1 VIARA
6 PGKVVLSGAYAV
18 LEGAPALVAAVDR
31 YVVADARREAGRVT
45 PEVAEALARRGSTR
59 APWFDARALR
69 DDVRD
74 QKLGLGSSA
83 AILVASLAA
92 LELADEP
99 SLDDAAL
106 ASRTFPAALNA
117 HQAAQGGG
125 SGIDVAASAFGGV
138 LLFERSTAPE
148 AVPRVTTIE
157 LPAPLFIEVWSSTE
171 TASTSGML
179 ARVAA
184 VRESRPSDYAAVM
197 QRLTVAAMAAS
208 RATSGQAFVDACRE
222 QLAGLTDLGEL
233 AGAPIVTP
241 GARAFHEMMAARG
254 AVVLPSGAGGG
265 DVVLLVSSAPLGH
278 EEAGRR
284 FGFAHLPLSL
294 GARGVHA
301 DRSASREAERNETT
315 L

>member
-1 VIARA
+1 MIARA

-31 YVVADARREAGRVT
+31 YVVADARREAGKVT

-69 DDVRD
+69 DDARD

-92 LELADEP
+92 LELWQEP
-99 SLDDAAL
+99 FLDDAAL
-106 ASRTFPAALNA
+106 ASRTFPAALTA
-117 HQAAQGGG
+117 HRVAQGGG

-138 LLFERSTAPE
+138 LLFERSTGAD
-148 AVPRVTTIE
+148 ALPRVTKVE
-157 LPAPLFIEVWSSTE
+157 LPEPLFIEVWSSTE

-179 ARVAA
+179 SRVAA
-184 VRESRPSDYAAVM
+184 LRETRPSDYAALM
-197 QRLTVAAMAAS
+197 RRLTTAAEAAS
-208 RATSGQAFVDACRE
+208 RAASGGAFVDACRE
-222 QLAGLTDLGEL
+222 QVVGLSDLGER
-233 AGAPIVTP
+233 AGAPIFTP
-241 GARAFHEMMAARG
+241 GARAFDAAMALDG

-265 DVVLLVSSAPLGH
+265 DVVLLVSSAPLGND
-278 EEAGRR
+278 EAGRR

-301 DRSASREAERNETT
+301 DRPASREAGRNETT

>member
-31 YVVADARREAGRVT
+31 CVVADVRREAARIT
-45 PEVAEALARRGSTR
+45 PEVAEALARRGSAR

-69 DDVRD
+69 HDARD

-92 LELADEP
+92 LALSEEP
-99 SLDDAAL
+99 SLDDASL
-106 ASRTFPAALNA
+106 VSRTFPEALAA
-117 HQAAQGGG
+117 HQTAQGGG

-138 LLFERSTAPE
+138 LRFERLTAP
-148 AVPRVTTIE
+148 ALPRVTRME
-157 LPAPLFIEVWSSTE
+157 LPSPLYIEVWSSTE

-179 ARVAA
+179 SRVAA
-184 VRESRPSDYAAVM
+184 LRGARPSDYAALM
-197 QRLTVAAMAAS
+197 QRLTQAATAAS
-208 RATSGQAFVDACRE
+208 RAETAVAFIDACRE
-222 QLAGLTDLGEL
+222 QLAGLSDLGEC
-233 AGAPIVTP
+233 ASVPIVTP
-241 GARAFHEMMAARG
+241 ETRAFDAAVSDHG

-265 DVVLLVSSAPLGH
+265 DVVLLVSREPLGD
-278 EEAGRR
+278 EEAGRP

-294 GARGVHA
+294 GARGVHGA
-301 DRSASREAERNETT
+301 RPASRELGRTESTP
-315 L
+315 